1 MSSPTDRSPMIND
14 QDQDAKQVEGQEHD
28 PLEQHTP
35 GLVIVDEPM
44 VAPSPGR
51 RRGGRARDFILADGN
66 QVAIDPRGAFADA
79 IVESYGNY
87 LQAAGGRPRSVIRA
101 EVEQAHLEW
110 NTDQIEEETTNQAR
124 EESGRAGAVHFATV
138 IGKSSIQFQLAA
150 LAIGSNKSWAR
161 EYIYPD
167 EAQKIVMIACEIAGM
182 EEYIKN
188 SLTFPVTAVSPETAA
203 EIKTAMD
210 KAAAEAAVKAEAEE
224 PPSGQADGS
233 PTESVPS
240 SAGSTD

>member
-1 MSSPTDRSPMIND
+1 MPSPTDRSPIND
-14 QDQDAKQVEGQEHD
+14 QDEDAKQVEGQEHD

-35 GLVIVDEPM
+35 GLVIEDEPM

-51 RRGGRARDFILADGN
+51 RRGGRARDFILADGS
-66 QVAIDPRGAFADA
+66 QVAIDPRAAFADA

-87 LQAAGGRPRSVIRA
+87 LQAAGGRPRSAIRA

-110 NTDQIEEETTNQAR
+110 TPDQIDEETTNQAR

-161 EYIYPD
+161 EYLYPD
-167 EAQKIVMIACEIAGM
+167 EAQKIVMAGCEIAGM

-210 KAAAEAAVKAEAEE
+210 KAAAEAEAEE
-224 PPSGQADGS
+224 QRSGQADGS
-233 PTESVPS
+233 PTESEPS
-240 SAGSTD
+240 SAGSTG